1 MGVGR
6 GGEETSH
13 LFSHLVWVPV
23 LHQSHSLT
31 QTPVHCFILLL
42 QCPMGFV
49 SMRLVGGRRLA
60 LGTHAI
66 GPGLGTQMSR
76 GRCVE
81 EGHLHHLPR
90 CHMPASHPFFPPGHL
105 FHVFL
110 PLCPVYSRGCVSMI
124 FAGEEGLALFEYT
137 IGAMVKLEASRRG
150 KMRWLHEGE
159 EV

>member
-1 MGVGR
+1 MKIQLITYLNRCDLIRYSIG
-6 GGEETSH
+6 TLWSYFATPLH
-13 LFSHLVWVPV
+13 TFCHSVWLAV

-31 QTPVHCFILLL
+31 QTPVHCFIPLL

-49 SMRLVGGRRLA
+49 SMRLVRGRRLA

-66 GPGLGTQMSR
+66 GPGLGTQKSR

-81 EGHLHHLPR
+81 EGHMHHLPH
-90 CHMPASHPFFPPGHL
+90 CHMPAPHSFLPPGHL

-124 FAGEEGLALFEYT
+124 FAGEC
-137 IGAMVKLEASRRG
+137 
-150 KMRWLHEGE
+150 
-159 EV
+159 